1 MHRIIWLIAF
11 LMLVPTNGTA
21 QTASDS
27 GPLPLEELVRQL
39 KVALLQVAESREK
52 LPKLDNAMLVAKT
65 SVQLKGDGKISLWVV
80 ELGGGQNNE
89 YATTVTLTLKPPP
102 PGSPSNVRA
111 VNLADTLREAILSG
125 ARAVA
130 EAGKGNPPLIADKLE
145 ASVHFAVQRD
155 ANGRLAIKFPPF
167 GASGGGGV
175 TSGAVQTI
183 VVTYKR

>member
-1 MHRIIWLIAF
+1 MHRIIWLVAF
-11 LMLVPTNGTA
+11 LMLAPTNGTA

-89 YATTVTLTLKPPP
+89 YGTTVKLTLKPPRRGLP
-102 PGSPSNVRA
+102 RM
-111 VNLADTLREAILSG
+111 
-125 ARAVA
+125 
-130 EAGKGNPPLIADKLE
+130 
-145 ASVHFAVQRD
+145 
-155 ANGRLAIKFPPF
+155 F
-167 GASGGGGV
+167 GL
-175 TSGAVQTI
+175 
-183 VVTYKR
+183 